1 MPRRAR
7 RDKFGGSGRRVGDM
21 KLYEDQRAPNPRRV
35 RIFLAEK
42 GIEVERRQLDIMAE
56 EHRQPDI
63 AKLNPFTRLPI
74 LELDDGRVLCESL
87 AICRY
92 FEALQP
98 TPPLFGTDAFD
109 QGQVEMWQRRVE
121 QMLFMPVSY
130 AFRHS
135 HPRMAHL
142 EVPQVK
148 AWGEASLAK
157 IPAMLDY
164 FDGELAQRRFMAGD
178 RFSVADITA
187 LCAVDFM
194 KVVRL
199 SLGEGHA
206 NLRRWHGEVSGR
218 PSASA

>member
-1 MPRRAR
+1 
-7 RDKFGGSGRRVGDM
+7 M

-42 GIEVERRQLDIMAE
+42 AIEVPRQQLDIMSQ
-56 EHRQPDI
+56 EHKAPDML
-63 AKLNPFTRLPI
+63 KLNPFARLPI
-74 LELDDGRVLCESL
+74 LELDDGQVICETM

-92 FEALQP
+92 FEAIKP
-98 TPPLFGTDAFD
+98 EPRLFGTDPAD
-109 QGQVEMWQRRVE
+109 QAMVEMWQRRVE
-121 QMLFMPVSY
+121 QGLFMPISF

-135 HPRMAHL
+135 HPRMSEL
-142 EVPQVK
+142 EVPQIRQ
-148 AWGEASLAK
+148 WGEANLAK
-157 IPAMLDY
+157 VTTMLD
-164 FDGELAQRRFMAGD
+164 FLDAELGQRPFMAGE

-199 SLGEGHA
+199 SLGDGHA
-206 NLRRWHGEVSGR
+206 NLRRWHGDVSSR

>member
-1 MPRRAR
+1 
-7 RDKFGGSGRRVGDM
+7 M
-21 KLYEDQRAPNPRRV
+21 KLYEDRRAPNPRRV

-42 GIEVERRQLDIMAE
+42 GIEVPRQQVDIMAE
-56 EHRQPDI
+56 EHKDP
-63 AKLNPFTRLPI
+63 ALVKLNPFARLPI
-74 LELDDGRVLCESL
+74 LELDDGQVICESL

-92 FEALQP
+92 FEAVQP
-98 TPPLFGTDAFD
+98 EPRLFGTDAVD
-109 QGQVEMWQRRVE
+109 QAMVEMWQRRLE

-130 AFRHS
+130 AFRHG
-135 HPRMAHL
+135 HPRMAQL

-148 AWGEASLAK
+148 EWGEANLAR
-157 IPAMLDY
+157 IPVMLD
-164 FDGELAQRRFMAGD
+164 FLDGELSRRSFMAGD

-199 SLGEGHA
+199 SLAEGHT
-206 NLRRWHGEVSGR
+206 NLRRWYEQVSGR

>member
-1 MPRRAR
+1 
-7 RDKFGGSGRRVGDM
+7 M

-42 GIEVERRQLDIMAE
+42 GIEVPRQQVDIMAG
-56 EHRQPDI
+56 EHRGPAI
-63 AKLNPFTRLPI
+63 SKLNPFERLPI
-74 LELDDGRVLCESL
+74 LELDDGQVICESL

-92 FEALQP
+92 FEVVQP
-98 TPPLFGTDAFD
+98 EPRLFGAGALD
-109 QGQVEMWQRRVE
+109 QAMVEMWQRRVE
-121 QMLFMPVSY
+121 QSLFMPVSF
-130 AFRHS
+130 AFRHG

-142 EVPQVK
+142 EMPQVK
-148 AWGEASLAK
+148 EWGEVNLAK
-157 IPAMLDY
+157 IPKMLDY
-164 FDGELAQRRFMAGD
+164 FDGELGNRQFVAGD

-199 SLGEGHA
+199 SLDGHE
-206 NLRRWHGEVSGR
+206 NLRRWHAEVSGR

>member
-1 MPRRAR
+1 
-7 RDKFGGSGRRVGDM
+7 M

-42 GIEVERRQLDIMAE
+42 GIEVPRQQVDIMAE
-56 EHRQPDI
+56 EHKAPAI

-74 LELDDGRVLCESL
+74 LELDDGRVICESL

-92 FEALQP
+92 VQAVQP
-98 TPPLFGTDAFD
+98 EPRLFGADAFD
-109 QGQVEMWQRRVE
+109 QAMVEMWQRRVE
-121 QMLFMPVSY
+121 MLLFMPVTY

-135 HPRMAHL
+135 HPRMASL

-148 AWGEASLAK
+148 EWAEANLAR
-157 IPAMLDY
+157 IPGMLDY
-164 FDGELAQRRFMAGD
+164 LDGELGRRQYMAGD

-206 NLRRWHGEVSGR
+206 NLRRWHAEMSAR

>member
-1 MPRRAR
+1 
-7 RDKFGGSGRRVGDM
+7 M

-42 GIEVERRQLDIMAE
+42 GIEVPRQQVDIMSG
-56 EHRQPDI
+56 EHKGPEI
-63 AKLNPFTRLPI
+63 AKLNPFERLPI
-74 LELDDGRVLCESL
+74 LELDDGQVICESL

-92 FEALQP
+92 FEAVQP
-98 TPPLFGTDAFD
+98 DPPLFGAGALD
-109 QGQVEMWQRRVE
+109 QAMVEMWQRRVE
-121 QMLFMPVSY
+121 LSLFMPVSF
-130 AFRHS
+130 AFRHG

-148 AWGEASLAK
+148 EWGEANLAR
-157 IPAMLDY
+157 IPKMLDY
-164 FDGELAQRRFMAGD
+164 FDGELSRRQFMAGD
-178 RFSVADITA
+178 RYSVADITA

-199 SLGEGHA
+199 SLDGHE
-206 NLRRWHGEVSGR
+206 NLRRWHGDVSGR

>member
-1 MPRRAR
+1 
-7 RDKFGGSGRRVGDM
+7 M

-42 GIEVERRQLDIMAE
+42 GIEVPRQQVDIMAE
-56 EHRQPDI
+56 EHKAPAI
-63 AKLNPFTRLPI
+63 EKLNPFTRLPI
-74 LELDDGRVLCESL
+74 LELDDGRVICESL

-92 FEALQP
+92 FEAIQP
-98 TPPLFGTDAFD
+98 EPRLFGTDAVD
-109 QGQVEMWQRRVE
+109 QAMVEMWQRRAE
-121 QMLFMPVSY
+121 QVLFMPVSY

-135 HPRMAHL
+135 HPRMAKL

-148 AWGEASLAK
+148 DWAEANLAR
-157 IPAMLDY
+157 IPKMLDY
-164 FDGELAQRRFMAGD
+164 FDGELGQRPYMAGD

-187 LCAVDFM
+187 LCAIDFM
-194 KVVRL
+194 KVVQL
-199 SLGEGHA
+199 SLGEEHA

>member
-1 MPRRAR
+1 
-7 RDKFGGSGRRVGDM
+7 M

-42 GIEVERRQLDIMAE
+42 GIEVARQQVDIMAE
-56 EHRQPDI
+56 EHKDPAI

-74 LELDDGRVLCESL
+74 LELDDGRVICESL

-92 FEALQP
+92 FEAVQP
-98 TPPLFGTDAFD
+98 EPRLFGADAFD
-109 QGQVEMWQRRVE
+109 QAMVEMWQRRVE
-121 QMLFMPVSY
+121 LLLFMPVSH
-130 AFRHS
+130 AFRHG
-135 HPRMAHL
+135 HPRMARL

-148 AWGEASLAK
+148 EWAEANLAR
-157 IPAMLDY
+157 IPGMLDY
-164 FDGELAQRRFMAGD
+164 FDGELGQRQYMAGD

-206 NLRRWHGEVSGR
+206 NLRRWHAEMSAR

>member
-1 MPRRAR
+1 
-7 RDKFGGSGRRVGDM
+7 M

-42 GIEVERRQLDIMAE
+42 GIEVPRHQVDIMAE
-56 EHRQPDI
+56 EHKDP
-63 AKLNPFTRLPI
+63 ALVKLNPFARLPI
-74 LELDDGRVLCESL
+74 LELDDGQVICESL

-92 FEALQP
+92 FEAVQP
-98 TPPLFGTDAFD
+98 EPRLFGTDALD
-109 QGQVEMWQRRVE
+109 QGLVEMWQRRVE
-121 QMLFMPVSY
+121 QALFMPISY
-130 AFRHS
+130 AFRHG

-142 EVPQVK
+142 EVPQIK
-148 AWGEASLAK
+148 EWSEANLAK
-157 IPAMLDY
+157 IAAMLD
-164 FDGELAQRRFMAGD
+164 FLDGELGKRRFMAGD

-199 SLGEGHA
+199 SLSDGHA
-206 NLRRWHGEVSGR
+206 NLRRWHGEVSSR

>member
-1 MPRRAR
+1 
-7 RDKFGGSGRRVGDM
+7 M

-42 GIEVERRQLDIMAE
+42 GIEVPRQQVDIMAG
-56 EHRQPDI
+56 EHKGPAI
-63 AKLNPFTRLPI
+63 AKLNPFERLPI
-74 LELDDGRVLCESL
+74 LELDDGQVICESL

-92 FEALQP
+92 FEAVQP
-98 TPPLFGTDAFD
+98 DPRLFGAGALD
-109 QGQVEMWQRRVE
+109 QAMVEMWQRRVE
-121 QMLFMPVSY
+121 LSLFMPVSF
-130 AFRHS
+130 AFRHG

-148 AWGEASLAK
+148 EWGEANLAR
-157 IPAMLDY
+157 IPKMLDY
-164 FDGELAQRRFMAGD
+164 FDGELERRQFMAGD
-178 RFSVADITA
+178 RYSVADITA

-199 SLGEGHA
+199 SLDGHE
-206 NLRRWHGEVSGR
+206 NLRRWHADVSGR

>member
-1 MPRRAR
+1 
-7 RDKFGGSGRRVGDM
+7 M

-42 GIEVERRQLDIMAE
+42 GIEVPRQQVDIMTG
-56 EHRQPDI
+56 EHKQ
-63 AKLNPFTRLPI
+63 AAMSKLNPFERLPI
-74 LELDDGRVLCESL
+74 LELDDGQVICESL

-92 FEALQP
+92 FEVVQP
-98 TPPLFGTDAFD
+98 DPPLFGTDALD
-109 QGQVEMWQRRVE
+109 QAMVEMWQRRVE
-121 QMLFMPVSY
+121 QNLYMPVSY

-135 HPRMAHL
+135 HPRMASL
-142 EVPQVK
+142 EVPQVRE
-148 AWGEASLAK
+148 WGEANLARVPK
-157 IPAMLDY
+157 MLDY
-164 FDGELAQRRFMAGD
+164 FDGELEGRQYIAGD
-178 RFSVADITA
+178 RYSVADITA

-199 SLGEGHA
+199 SLDGHG

>member
-1 MPRRAR
+1 
-7 RDKFGGSGRRVGDM
+7 M

-42 GIEVERRQLDIMAE
+42 GIEVPRQQVDIMAG
-56 EHRQPDI
+56 EHKSGAI
-63 AKLNPFTRLPI
+63 SKLNPFERLPI
-74 LELDDGRVLCESL
+74 LELDDGQVICESL

-92 FEALQP
+92 FEAVQP
-98 TPPLFGTDAFD
+98 DPPLFGAGALD
-109 QGQVEMWQRRVE
+109 QAMVEMWQRRVE
-121 QMLFMPVSY
+121 QSLFMPVAF
-130 AFRHS
+130 AFRHG

-148 AWGEASLAK
+148 EWGEANLAR
-157 IPAMLDY
+157 IPKMLDY
-164 FDGELAQRRFMAGD
+164 FDGELGRRQFMAGD
-178 RFSVADITA
+178 RYSVADITA

-199 SLGEGHA
+199 SLDGHE
-206 NLRRWHGEVSGR
+206 NLRRWHGDVSGR

>member
-1 MPRRAR
+1 
-7 RDKFGGSGRRVGDM
+7 M

-42 GIEVERRQLDIMAE
+42 SIEVPRQQLDIMAE
-56 EHRQPDI
+56 EHKAPAI
-63 AKLNPFTRLPI
+63 LALNPFARLPI
-74 LELDDGRVLCESL
+74 LELDDGRVICESV

-92 FEALQP
+92 FEAVQP
-98 TPPLFGTDAFD
+98 EPPLFGIDAVD
-109 QGQVEMWQRRVE
+109 QGLVEMWQRRIE
-121 QMLFMPVSY
+121 LSLFMPIAF

-148 AWGEASLAK
+148 EWSEANIPK
-157 IPAMLDY
+157 ITTMLD
-164 FDGELAQRRFMAGD
+164 FLDGELGQRRFMAGD

-199 SLGEGHA
+199 SLSDGHG
-206 NLRRWHGEVSGR
+206 NLRHWYGDVSSR
-218 PSASA
+218 PSVSA

>member
-1 MPRRAR
+1 
-7 RDKFGGSGRRVGDM
+7 M

-42 GIEVERRQLDIMAE
+42 GIEVPRQQVDIMAG
-56 EHRQPDI
+56 EHKNPAI
-63 AKLNPFTRLPI
+63 AKLNPFERLPI
-74 LELDDGRVLCESL
+74 LELDDGQVICESL

-92 FEALQP
+92 FEAVQP
-98 TPPLFGTDAFD
+98 DPRLFGAGALD
-109 QGQVEMWQRRVE
+109 QAMVEMWQRRVE
-121 QMLFMPVSY
+121 LSLFMPVSF
-130 AFRHS
+130 AFRHG

-148 AWGEASLAK
+148 EWGEANLAR
-157 IPAMLDY
+157 IPKMLDY
-164 FDGELAQRRFMAGD
+164 FDGELERRQFMAGD
-178 RFSVADITA
+178 RYSVADITA

-199 SLGEGHA
+199 SLDGHE

>member
-1 MPRRAR
+1 
-7 RDKFGGSGRRVGDM
+7 M

-42 GIEVERRQLDIMAE
+42 GIDVPRRQVDIMAE
-56 EHRQPDI
+56 EHKSPAI
-63 AKLNPFTRLPI
+63 SKLNPFSRLPI
-74 LELDDGRVLCESL
+74 LELDDGRVICESI

-92 FEALQP
+92 FEAVQP
-98 TPPLFGTDAFD
+98 EPRLFGTDAFD
-109 QGQVEMWQRRVE
+109 QGVVEMWQRRVE

-130 AFRHS
+130 AFRHTN
-135 HPRMAHL
+135 PRMAGR

-148 AWGEASLAK
+148 DWGEANLAK

-164 FDGELAQRRFMAGD
+164 LDGELGKRPFVAGE
-178 RFSVADITA
+178 RFSVADITG

-199 SLGEGHA
+199 SLGAGHA
-206 NLRRWHGEVSGR
+206 NLQRWYADVSGR
-218 PSASA
+218 ASASA

>member
-1 MPRRAR
+1 
-7 RDKFGGSGRRVGDM
+7 M

-42 GIEVERRQLDIMAE
+42 GIEVPRQQVDIMAG
-56 EHRQPDI
+56 EHKGP
-63 AKLNPFTRLPI
+63 AMSKLNPFERLPI
-74 LELDDGRVLCESL
+74 LELDDGQVICESL

-92 FEALQP
+92 FEAVQP
-98 TPPLFGTDAFD
+98 DPPLFGAGALD
-109 QGQVEMWQRRVE
+109 QAMVEMWQRRVE
-121 QMLFMPVSY
+121 QNLYMPVSY

-135 HPRMAHL
+135 HPRMADL

-148 AWGEASLAK
+148 EWSEANLAK
-157 IPAMLDY
+157 IPKMLDY
-164 FDGELAQRRFMAGD
+164 FDGELRGRQFVAGE
-178 RFSVADITA
+178 RYSVADITA

-199 SLGEGHA
+199 SLDGHE
-206 NLRRWHGEVSGR
+206 NLLRWHGDVSGR

>member
-1 MPRRAR
+1 MR
-7 RDKFGGSGRRVGDM
+7 
-21 KLYEDQRAPNPRRV
+21 LYEDARAPNPRRV

-42 GIEVERRQLDIMAE
+42 AIEVPRQHLDIMSG
-56 EHRQPDI
+56 EHKDPAI
-63 AKLNPFTRLPI
+63 ARLNPFTRLPI
-74 LELDDGRVLCESL
+74 LELDDGRVISESI

-92 FEALQP
+92 FEAVQP
-98 TPPLFGTDAFD
+98 EPRLFGTDALD
-109 QGQVEMWQRRVE
+109 QGLVEMWQRRVE

-130 AFRHS
+130 AFRHG
-135 HPRMAHL
+135 HPRMSHL

-148 AWGEASLAK
+148 DWAEANLAR
-157 IPAMLDY
+157 IPAMLDF
-164 FDGELAQRRFMAGD
+164 FDCELRERRFIAGD

-199 SLGEGHA
+199 SLGDGRAH
-206 NLRRWHGEVSGR
+206 LRRWHADVSGR

>member
-1 MPRRAR
+1 
-7 RDKFGGSGRRVGDM
+7 M

-42 GIEVERRQLDIMAE
+42 GIEVPRQQVDIMAG
-56 EHRQPDI
+56 EHKGPVI
-63 AKLNPFTRLPI
+63 AKLNPFERLPI
-74 LELDDGRVLCESL
+74 LELDDGQVICESL

-92 FEALQP
+92 FAAVQP
-98 TPPLFGTDAFD
+98 DPRLFGADALD
-109 QGQVEMWQRRVE
+109 QAMVEMWQRRVE
-121 QMLFMPVSY
+121 LSLFMPVSF
-130 AFRHS
+130 AFRHG

-148 AWGEASLAK
+148 EWGEANLAK
-157 IPAMLDY
+157 IPKMLDY
-164 FDGELAQRRFMAGD
+164 FDSELRARQFMAGD
-178 RFSVADITA
+178 RYSVADITA

-199 SLGEGHA
+199 SLDGHE
-206 NLRRWHGEVSGR
+206 NLRRWHGDVSGR